1 MPRTRSLAWAELK
14 IGVLAATALTL
25 AAIVIFL
32 LSGEGGFFWQRY
44 ELRAIFDN
52 VATLK
57 PGAPVRV
64 AGLEVGSVSEIAF
77 RGSEVEVRFEV
88 SEDMQSRI
96 TDKSVATIGSVSL
109 LGEGALDITVG
120 AGGTPVPPG
129 GTVQT
134 ARAPGQLSDVAE
146 SATRGLQEA
155 TALLRDIR
163 SGKGTVGKLFTD
175 EQLYKEIQ
183 GFVDAAER
191 VARNLEQGRGT
202 AGRLL
207 NDEALYTSLEA
218 SVRNL
223 RDMTDRINRGEGSLG
238 RLMQDPAFAESA
250 TGTTRNLE
258 ALTARLNRGEGTA
271 GRLLT
276 DDALYKQLDSLTARL
291 DETIRRLNG
300 GEGTAGQLLN
310 DRQLYDNLN
319 AAISELRGLVADVR
333 KDPQKYLRV
342 RVSLF

>member
-14 IGVLAATALTL
+14 IGVLAAAALTL

-44 ELRAIFDN
+44 ELRATFDN
-52 VATLK
+52 VASLK

-77 RGSEVEVRFEV
+77 RGSDVEVRFEV
-88 SEDMQSRI
+88 SDEMQSRI
-96 TDKSVATIGSVSL
+96 TDQSVATIGSVSL

-120 AGGTPVPPG
+120 PGGTPVPPG
-129 GTVQT
+129 GTVRT
-134 ARAPGQLSDVAE
+134 GRTPGQLADVAE

-163 SGKGTVGKLFTD
+163 AGKGTVGRLFTD

-183 GFVDAAER
+183 GFVDAAEH

-207 NDEALYTSLEA
+207 NDEALYTSLET

-223 RDMTDRINRGEGSLG
+223 RDMTGRLNRGEGSLG
-238 RLMQDPAFAESA
+238 RLLQDPAFAESA

-258 ALTARLNRGEGTA
+258 ALTTRLNRGEGTA

-276 DDALYKQLDSLTARL
+276 DDALYKQLDSLTTRL